1 MTNDLNKQL
10 LLTEDNIQNQE
21 DISND
26 YEMYARLKET
36 SQDLHESLGGV
47 DTLIEFFWEYVRNN
61 EKVTSAKIVDI
72 QNSTLQTMLDAYAT
86 YLLCQKKINQDKR
99 GSN

>member
-10 LLTEDNIQNQE
+10 LLAEDNIQNQ
-21 DISND
+21 DDVGND
-26 YEMYARLKET
+26 YELYARLKET
-36 SQDLHESLGGV
+36 SLDLHESLGGV

-61 EKVTSAKIVDI
+61 EEITSARIIDI
-72 QNSTLQTMLDAYAT
+72 QNSALQTMLDAYAT

-99 GSN
+99 GNN